1 METAPEQEQERMAE
15 QQRLLVF
22 PQFGHRTAWEL
33 GQRLKSAAEARNVA
47 VSIEVRLGGH
57 TVFSYTMPDASP
69 ANADWARRKCNTVE
83 LMHRS
88 SYAVGRAAPRDGL
101 TAIQRMGLDPRD
113 YAEAGGG
120 FPIAVAGSGCIGAVA
135 VSGLPQRE
143 DHALVVEVLA
153 ELTGVPIEQVRLP

>member
-1 METAPEQEQERMAE
+1 MAE
-15 QQRLLVF
+15 PQRLLVF
-22 PQFGHRTAWEL
+22 PQSGHRTAWEL

>member
-1 METAPEQEQERMAE
+1 LA
-15 QQRLLVF
+15 
-22 PQFGHRTAWEL
+22 
-33 GQRLKSAAEARNVA
+33 AAEARNVA

-120 FPIAVAGSGCIGAVA
+120 FPIAVAGSGCINTLPFR
-135 VSGLPQRE
+135 LPQRE
-143 DHALVVEVLA
+143 DHAWWSRCWPNSPASRSSGAGCREPHA
-153 ELTGVPIEQVRLP
+153 ASFRIDDRVRPQAASSLPP